1 MANRATGIPAPQ
13 LLFNGSEEKYDL
25 WETRFLSYLHILKLK
40 HTILQE
46 PAQPND
52 DDRQNNADCYAETV
66 RLIDNKS
73 LSLIRHEATDDGRKA
88 LKILREHYAGKSKPR
103 IINMYTSL
111 TKLHMEEKE
120 TVTDYLI
127 RAENIITALREAG
140 ETLSDGLIVAMVL
153 GGLPDSFKPLAV
165 HVTQNEDNVTFA
177 DFKRR
182 LRVYEESEK
191 MKRTEPNTDNVMKTH
206 VIQGKGQSRPE
217 SSRKDE
223 DADITCYKCGT
234 KGQRARKCYKKVWCS
249 CCKNTTHAESLC
261 KKKHGQDGARKLVEK
276 QDGDQDSLFMAK
288 YVQRERP
295 PDNIKMKGIMV
306 DAGATSHIVNDIN
319 KFESF
324 EDSFQP
330 STHSVEL
337 ADGSKCSGM
346 AQQRGTA
353 VIHLL
358 DSAGKQRRAQSY
370 AMHCICLHTHKTS
383 FQCQEQQTEVRR

>member
-111 TKLHMEEKE
+111 IKLHMEEKE

-127 RAENIITALREAG
+127 RPENIITALREAG

-191 MKRTEPNTDNVMKTH
+191 MKRTEPNTDNVMKMH
-206 VIQGKGQSRPE
+206 VRQGKVQSRPE

-223 DADITCYKCGT
+223 GAQGT
-234 KGQRARKCYKKVWCS
+234 KMLQKGVVQLLQEHHTCRIIVQEKAWTRWRQKIGGETRWRPRFP
-249 CCKNTTHAESLC
+249 L
-261 KKKHGQDGARKLVEK
+261 HGQVRPERKTTRQH
-276 QDGDQDSLFMAK
+276 QDERDYGGRRSNFPH
-288 YVQRERP
+288 RE
-295 PDNIKMKGIMV
+295 
-306 DAGATSHIVNDIN
+306 
-319 KFESF
+319 
-324 EDSFQP
+324 
-330 STHSVEL
+330 
-337 ADGSKCSGM
+337 
-346 AQQRGTA
+346 
-353 VIHLL
+353 
-358 DSAGKQRRAQSY
+358 
-370 AMHCICLHTHKTS
+370 
-383 FQCQEQQTEVRR
+383 